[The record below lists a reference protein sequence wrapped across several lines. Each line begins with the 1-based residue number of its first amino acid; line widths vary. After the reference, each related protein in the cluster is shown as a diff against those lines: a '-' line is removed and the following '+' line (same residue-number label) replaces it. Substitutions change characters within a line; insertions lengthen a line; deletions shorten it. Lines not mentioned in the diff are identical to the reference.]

1 MTATNNN
8 HLTIFIVEDNEM
20 FAETLKIAVENMGY
34 STRVFHSGEQM
45 IFSWDEDPAMILLD
59 YFIESPQGVAMNGN
73 KILQFVR
80 RISRNL
86 PVVVLTSNTDV
97 SQATEMLK
105 LGAVDFIIKD
115 EELLPNLTKTMTQ
128 VFETVRIREAMAK
141 NRMKIKKY
149 RQRILIVVL
158 IVALAAVTVLW
169 ITS

>member
-1 MTATNNN
+1 
-8 HLTIFIVEDNEM
+8 M

-45 IFSWDEDPAMILLD
+45 ISSWDEDPAMILLD

>member
-128 VFETVRIREAMAK
+128 VFETVRIREAMAN